1 MTPKWLMKAYR
12 IVTFW
17 NLFFEMIFQKIAH
30 LWCSPYLTN
39 PVSLLAAHTFLT
51 LLPHI
56 ILPGTNPFEPE
67 QVDLAFPSPLCN
79 ILPV

>member
-12 IVTFW
+12 MLPSGISK
-17 NLFFEMIFQKIAH
+17 MIFQKIAH